1 MLFYNCRPYFCV
13 ELIGIICTYHNL
25 HILLVLI
32 SLGFSFDLDVCMCVA
47 IMNSATVDILVHT
60 SGDK

>member
-1 MLFYNCRPYFCV
+1 M
-13 ELIGIICTYHNL
+13 ELIGIICIYHNL